1 MIKCNLSELLGR
13 KKLKISQLCRDT
25 GIIRGT
31 LDRLYYD
38 NAQRVDLDVIEVLCK
53 YLDCSIEELF
63 TMID

>member
-25 GIIRGT
+25 GINRGT

>member
-25 GIIRGT
+25 GINRGT

-38 NAQRVDLDVIEVLCK
+38 NAQRVELDVIETLCK
-53 YLDCSIEELF
+53 YLDCSLEDLF
-63 TMID
+63 TIVD